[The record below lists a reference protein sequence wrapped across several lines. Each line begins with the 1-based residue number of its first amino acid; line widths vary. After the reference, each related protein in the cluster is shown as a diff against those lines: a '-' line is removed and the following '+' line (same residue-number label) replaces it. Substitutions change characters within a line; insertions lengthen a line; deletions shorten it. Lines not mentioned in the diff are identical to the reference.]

1 MYLWTSL
8 MPVQATGASSLLGDD
23 VNSIIFSLKEILNS
37 LLGFLST
44 VLAGRGVATVPAGL

>member
-1 MYLWTSL
+1 MCLWTSL

-23 VNSIIFSLKEILNS
+23 VHSIIFSLKEILNS

-44 VLAGRGVATVPAGL
+44 VLARRGVGTVPAGL